1 MFPCTDELVNPSRRA
16 RAHRHRSMTA
26 TLLPFFRLAALLTL
40 LAWAPGAL
48 AAPTAADE
56 VISPKAEAQPTIT
69 PADGPGSGALTT
81 VAVILLAGA
90 GGWMLW
96 RGKGGALAQLNR
108 SPRKLG
114 VEETRSLGNRQ
125 FLVVATY
132 ENKKFLL
139 GVCPGKIDLLTRLS
153 DAAASEEKS
162 GS

>member
-1 MFPCTDELVNPSRRA
+1 MKAMFCSALRLLV
-16 RAHRHRSMTA
+16 
-26 TLLPFFRLAALLTL
+26 LLTL
-40 LAWAPGAL
+40 AAWGVGVS

-56 VISPKAEAQPTIT
+56 VISPKAEVQKTIT
-69 PADGPGSGALTT
+69 PADGPGSGALTA

-108 SPRKLG
+108 SNRKLG

-125 FLVVATY
+125 YLVVATY

-139 GVCPGKIDLLTRLS
+139 GVCPGKIDLLTPLS
-153 DAAASEEKS
+153 DAAATEEKS
-162 GS
+162 RS